1 MKNKPTVQKGISE
14 QCPMLEGKNNLL
26 WKFITK
32 IQASCGFVFE
42 IHENF
47 VAWKSS
53 KWSQIDSVSRQL
65 VEAIIYPLQEK
76 KTTLTQTWNNVFS

>member
-1 MKNKPTVQKGISE
+1 MSSVGEKNHLV
-14 QCPMLEGKNNLL
+14 

-42 IHENF
+42 IHENS
-47 VAWKSS
+47 VAWNSS

-65 VEAIIYPLQEK
+65 VEAIIYPLRIKQP
-76 KTTLTQTWNNVFS
+76 